1 MGGWTG
7 RRNLIPIR
15 GFGHFLPPT
24 QQETKMCVVLFL
36 PALTVR
42 SQKNA
47 ATAALEAGGGADRQQ
62 RPLGIPEIKRPAS
75 WMGKLRPPP
84 RERTFLRAFRYLL
97 EHKVTA

>member
-24 QQETKMCVVLFL
+24 QQETKMRVVLFL

-47 ATAALEAGGGADRQQ
+47 AIAALEAGRGTPRDSGNQTSRFPD
-62 RPLGIPEIKRPAS
+62 GETETPA
-75 WMGKLRPPP
+75 G
-84 RERTFLRAFRYLL
+84 
-97 EHKVTA
+97 